1 VTPSP
6 LAALAARPERAGIL
20 LDFDGTL
27 APIVSRPEDA
37 GPAAG
42 AHDVLMALVDRY
54 AVVAIVSGRPAGDLL
69 EMLDVK
75 GVRYEGLYGLPAGI
89 PPAGPLLGRV
99 EFVAKAVPGAWVEAK
114 GITVAVHYRQAEDHA
129 RSREVLAAALRELSD
144 ETGYDLLEGKMVFE
158 LAPAGESRKG
168 GAVER
173 LVRGAGLAAAM
184 YAGDDLPDLEAFAAL
199 DRMEEDGLET
209 VKVAVGGI
217 ETPEALRADADVVV
231 EGPVELLEL
240 LRRSL

>member
-54 AVVAIVSGRPAGDLL
+54 AVVAVVSGRPAGDLL

-75 GVRYEGLYGLPAGI
+75 GVRYEGLYGLAAGVA
-89 PPAGPLLGRV
+89 PVGPLLGHV
-99 EFVAKAVPGAWVEAK
+99 ESVAKAVPGAWVEPK
-114 GITVAVHYRQAEDHA
+114 GITVAVHDRQAEDPA
-129 RSREVLAAALRELSD
+129 RSREVLAGALRQLAD

-173 LVRGAGLAAAM
+173 IVRDADLAAAM

-199 DRMEEDGLET
+199 DRLEENGLET

-231 EGPVELLEL
+231 EGPAELLEL
-240 LRRSL
+240 LRASL